1 MRLVHEIDRAFLFAD
16 SESQGEGEKKIMI
29 VGEIAQ
35 WPGVAAL
42 LGSLT
47 KSRVEKLGLGHMP
60 FAADSETVANLSD
73 RQAAEMSTAV
83 GLALRGMSVH
93 E

>member
-1 MRLVHEIDRAFLFAD
+1 MKLVREIDRAFLFAD
-16 SESQGEGEKKIMI
+16 SECQGEGEKKIMI

-47 KSRVEKLGLGHMP
+47 NLRVEKLGLDHMP
-60 FAADSETVANLSD
+60 FARDPEVIGNLSD
-73 RQAAEMSTAV
+73 RQAADMSTAV
-83 GLALRGMSVH
+83 GLALRGMSIH